1 MIKIGTIAVL
11 AVMSVCTSA
20 VPQANHWGI
29 IKGHTKA
36 YNDART
42 VDAAEAASA
51 ALHEYLDTLTT
62 SELIAAAREYA
73 WEVQQLQETEPYD
86 VWTDAGM
93 GLRFFWNYYPKASNG
108 LRSVGPLL
116 ADMTDK
122 NQPMFWRWMLCQ
134 LIGEWRVQLGPQ
146 QRLQAAMAMRGLSS
160 DGSEPVRLRVHS
172 VARSSFLLTYTYE
185 NNLRNDPNVRSFI
198 EEHGPDA
205 DYVMAVQQGQV
216 RPSGATMQLDKEI
229 RAEITAH
236 IAKQRELFAQADLP
250 TDLRAE
256 TIRAWCVYRRRNLGP
271 PELRTILA
279 DAAIRFREFDEK
291 LWLFLIRANLGP
303 YQNHD
308 LRGLLEQMIDT
319 ATDKSIR
326 KQLGRFDKELRKKG
340 L

>member
-1 MIKIGTIAVL
+1 MINIGTIAVL
-11 AVMSVCTSA
+11 ATMSLCTSA
-20 VPQANHWGI
+20 VPEANHWEV
-29 IKGHTKA
+29 IKDLTKV

-42 VDAAEAASA
+42 LEASQAASA
-51 ALHEYLDTLTT
+51 VLHEYLDGLTA
-62 SELIAAAREYA
+62 SQLIAAARDYA
-73 WEVQQLQETEPYD
+73 QEVQETEPYD
-86 VWTDAGM
+86 LWIGAGM
-93 GLRFFWNYYPKASNG
+93 GLRFFWGHYPKASNG

-122 NQPMFWRWMLCQ
+122 NQPVFWRWMLCQ
-134 LIGEWRVQLGPQ
+134 LIGEWGVKLHPQ
-146 QRLQAAMAMRGLSS
+146 QRLQAAMAMRGLFS
-160 DGSEPVRLRVHS
+160 DGSEPVKLRVHS
-172 VARSSFLLTYTYE
+172 VAQSSLLLAYAYE
-185 NNLRNDPNVRSFI
+185 NNLRNDPNVRSFV

-205 DYVMAVQQGQV
+205 DYVTAVQQGHV
-216 RPSGATMQLDKEI
+216 RPSGATMKLDKET

-271 PELRTILA
+271 PELRTILS

-308 LRGLLEQMIDT
+308 LRGLLDQMIDT